1 MVTFHALC
9 ATLGWIAITIGVVST
24 FAQLARAYAVGIEGI
39 SLATWFMFSL
49 LGCFWIAYGA
59 YVHSLIISMGSLSVL
74 PFQVVVIVRLKPWLR
89 WPVIQRCLLFFSV
102 FCVGPTLVWGWS
114 VGVLGVGL
122 VMIAT
127 RLPQLIELARHRGAM
142 GVSVGAW
149 SLSTFGTLLWIIYD
163 AGFHFWAAA
172 LVTLGSG
179 VANVTIA
186 SLAGWRHRQRRQV
199 ALREVIFATS

>member
-1 MVTFHALC
+1 VPFHALC
-9 ATLGWIAITIGVVST
+9 ATLGWIAVTIGVIST
-24 FAQLARAYAVGIEGI
+24 IAQLRRAYSVGIEGI

-59 YVHSLIISMGSLSVL
+59 SVHSLIIAMGSLTVL
-74 PFQVVVIVRLKPWLR
+74 PFQLVVIFRLKPWLR
-89 WPVIQRCLLFFSV
+89 WPVIRRCAMFFAV

-114 VGVLGVGL
+114 VGVLGVGV
-122 VMIAT
+122 VMIGT
-127 RLPQLIELARHRGAM
+127 RLPQLIELARYRGAM

-149 SLSTFGTLLWIIYD
+149 SLSTLGSLLWIVYD

-172 LVTLGSG
+172 LVTFGSG

-186 SLAGWRHRQRRQV
+186 SLAGLRHRQRRQV
-199 ALREVIFATS
+199 VIREVIFAAS